1 MHTDSVQS
9 RIYTI
14 HLKLYITVQYIV
26 QTTSVYSN
34 VWVGEGLHS
43 VWNMLPTT
51 LVYKVHCQLYTTL
64 HKFAKMQC
72 NVQLPKKKSSQSV
85 WLVASISRKTKKT
98 RLSKGGRNIT
108 YQVQSNPMDFFKRLL
123 QVFIYRLSVPR
134 GCCFT
139 NNSVAD
145 LSSSINLN

>member
-72 NVQLPKKKSSQSV
+72 NVQLPKKKILTKCVVGGINIKKNKENQAKQGRQKYHLPSAKQSYGFF
-85 WLVASISRKTKKT
+85 LKTIASVYLQTFCTK
-98 RLSKGGRNIT
+98 G
-108 YQVQSNPMDFFKRLL
+108 LL
-123 QVFIYRLSVPR
+123 FYKQL
-134 GCCFT
+134 CC
-139 NNSVAD
+139 
-145 LSSSINLN
+145 